1 MTLPAPALV
10 GRGALRLAR
19 RALIVVL
26 GSATVVVGLLL
37 IPLPGPGSLI
47 VFLGIS
53 LLGREFAWARRL
65 SRRARRD
72 VVRAVALVPG
82 RGARTALGAFGV
94 LSLVAPFLLLVR

>member
-19 RALIVVL
+19 RGLVVVL

-47 VFLGIS
+47 VFLGVS
-53 LLGREFAWARRL
+53 LLGREFEWARRL
-65 SRRARRD
+65 SIRARRD
-72 VVRAVALVPG
+72 ATRALALAPG
-82 RGARTALGAFGV
+82 RGARAALGTIGV
-94 LSLVAPFLLLVR
+94 LTLVAPLLLLVR